1 MKFPFR
7 LEYFYY
13 LKIIRLLYLV
23 PTPLGNLKDITLRA
37 LEVLKEVDLI
47 LCEDTRTSQKLLQ
60 HYQINKPLTPYHQH
74 NEHRVADHLVAQLQ
88 AGKKM
93 ALITDAGTPG
103 ISDPG
108 FLLVRAC
115 IQQGV
120 TVNCLPG
127 ASAFVPALINS
138 GFSAQRFCF
147 EGFLPLKKGR
157 QTLLKLLA
165 TETRTI
171 IFYESPVRL
180 VKTLTDLSTYMGE
193 TRRASV
199 SREIT
204 KMFEETRRG
213 TLQELIAYFTQ
224 KPPKG
229 EIVLVLEGRD
239 EKSSKSTEN

>member
-1 MKFPFR
+1 M
-7 LEYFYY
+7 
-13 LKIIRLLYLV
+13 LYLV

-127 ASAFVPALINS
+127 ATAFVPALINS

-171 IFYESPVRL
+171 ILYESPVRL

-239 EKSSKSTEN
+239 EKSSKSIEN